1 MMGMIML
8 KSAIIDS
15 CFALDYNDVL
25 FLNKTRKCHLNV
37 SKRQVSK
44 FSGDYGER
52 TVCLTE

>member
-1 MMGMIML
+1 MMGMMML

-25 FLNKTRKCHLNV
+25 SLNKTRKSRLNV